1 MSGLPPLL
9 RKLLVLL
16 LFLALQS
23 VAVVLVVNNSYFQ
36 QNAIMRVVR
45 SWQTKWWEKTSSWTA
60 FTNLR
65 KTNNDLFLEN
75 TRLRAELARLSELEL
90 FLTAQDSLR
99 MAPTDSFS
107 FISARVIRNSV
118 NRQRNTLIIDKGSAD
133 GISPDM
139 GVISARGIVGVVSH
153 VSEHYAM
160 IISLLNTEQ
169 RFTAELKKTGTFGT
183 LRWNGVHYRKVTLS
197 EIPLHI
203 EVNPGD
209 TVVSND
215 FSLVFPRSVPIGL
228 VLSGSLK
235 QGSFLEL
242 DVELFSD
249 FKTLRYVNVVSFSG
263 ADDLRK
269 VTDMDM
275 EEAL

>member
-16 LFLALQS
+16 LYLALQS
-23 VAVVLVVNNSYFQ
+23 VAVVLLVNNSYFQ
-36 QNAIMRVVR
+36 QNVIMRVVR

-65 KTNNDLFLEN
+65 KINDDLFLEN
-75 TRLRAELARLSELEL
+75 ARLRAELARLSELEL

-99 MAPTDSFS
+99 MASTDSFS
-107 FISARVIRNSV
+107 FIPARVIRNSV

-183 LRWNGVHYRKVTLS
+183 LRWNGIHYRKVTLS

-263 ADDLRK
+263 ADDLLK
-269 VTDMDM
+269 LTDMDM

>member
-65 KTNNDLFLEN
+65 KINDDLFLEN
-75 TRLRAELARLSELEL
+75 ARLRAELARLSELEL

-99 MAPTDSFS
+99 MASTDSFS
-107 FISARVIRNSV
+107 FIPARVIRNSV

-263 ADDLRK
+263 ADDLLK
-269 VTDMDM
+269 LTDMDM

>member
-16 LFLALQS
+16 LFLALQT
-23 VAVVLVVNNSYFQ
+23 VAVVLLVNNSYFQ

-45 SWQTKWWEKTSSWTA
+45 SWQKQWWEKTSSWTA

-65 KTNNDLFLEN
+65 KINDDLFLEN
-75 TRLRAELARLSELEL
+75 NRLRAEVARLSELEHHL
-90 FLTAQDSLR
+90 APEATER
-99 MAPTDSFS
+99 MAAADSFS
-107 FISARVIRNSV
+107 FIPARVIRNSV
-118 NRQRNTLIIDKGSAD
+118 NKQRNYLIIDKGSAD

-160 IISLLNTEQ
+160 IISLLNTDQ

-183 LRWNGVHYRKVTLS
+183 LRWNGINYRKVSLS

-203 EVNPGD
+203 DVSPGD

-215 FSLVFPRSVPIGL
+215 FSLVFPSSIPIGL
-228 VLSGSLK
+228 VISGNLR

-263 ADDLRK
+263 ADDLREL
-269 VTDMDM
+269 TATET

>member
-16 LFLALQS
+16 LFLALQT
-23 VAVVLVVNNSYFQ
+23 VAVVLLVNNSYYQ

-45 SWQTKWWEKTSSWTA
+45 SWQMQWWEKTSSWTA

-65 KTNNDLFLEN
+65 KINDDLSLEN
-75 TRLRAELARLSELEL
+75 NRLRAKLARLSELENL
-90 FLTAQDSLR
+90 LPAEESGR
-99 MAPTDSFS
+99 MAAADSFS
-107 FISARVIRNSV
+107 FIPARVIRNSV
-118 NRQRNTLIIDKGSAD
+118 NRQRNFLVIDKGSAD

-183 LRWNGVHYRKVTLS
+183 LRWNGVDYRKVALS

-203 EVNPGD
+203 DVNPGD

-215 FSLVFPRSVPIGL
+215 FSLVFPPSIPIGV
-228 VLSGSLK
+228 VLLDK
-235 QGSFLEL
+235 LRQGSFLEL
-242 DVELFSD
+242 EVELFSD

-269 VTDMDM
+269 LTDMET
-275 EEAL
+275 EEEL

>member
-107 FISARVIRNSV
+107 FIPARVIRNSV

-183 LRWNGVHYRKVTLS
+183 LRWNGIHYRKVTLS

-269 VTDMDM
+269 LTDMDM

>member
-23 VAVVLVVNNSYFQ
+23 VAVVLLVNNSYFQ
-36 QNAIMRVVR
+36 QNVIMRVVR

-65 KTNNDLFLEN
+65 KINDDLFLEN
-75 TRLRAELARLSELEL
+75 ARLRAELARLSELEL

-99 MAPTDSFS
+99 MASTDSFS
-107 FISARVIRNSV
+107 FIPARVIRNSV

-183 LRWNGVHYRKVTLS
+183 LRWNGIHYRKVTLS

-263 ADDLRK
+263 ADDLLK
-269 VTDMDM
+269 LTDMDM

>member
-16 LFLALQS
+16 LFLALQT
-23 VAVVLVVNNSYFQ
+23 VAVVLLVNNSYFQ

-45 SWQTKWWEKTSSWTA
+45 SWQMQWWEKTSSWTA

-65 KTNNDLFLEN
+65 KINDDLSLEN
-75 TRLRAELARLSELEL
+75 NRLRAKLARLSELEYL
-90 FLTAQDSLR
+90 LPAEGSGR
-99 MAPTDSFS
+99 MAAADSFS
-107 FISARVIRNSV
+107 FIPARVIRNSV
-118 NRQRNTLIIDKGSAD
+118 NRQRNYLVIDKGSAD

-183 LRWNGVHYRKVTLS
+183 LRWNGVDYRKVALS

-203 EVNPGD
+203 DVNPGD

-215 FSLVFPRSVPIGL
+215 FSLVFPPSIPIGV
-228 VLSGSLK
+228 VLLDK
-235 QGSFLEL
+235 LRQGSFLEL
-242 DVELFSD
+242 EVELFSD

-269 VTDMDM
+269 LTDMET
-275 EEAL
+275 EEEL